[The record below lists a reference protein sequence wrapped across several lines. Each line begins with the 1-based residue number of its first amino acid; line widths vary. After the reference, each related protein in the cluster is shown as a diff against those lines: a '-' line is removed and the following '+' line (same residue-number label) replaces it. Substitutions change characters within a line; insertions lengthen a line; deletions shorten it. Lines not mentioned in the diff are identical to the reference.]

1 VLVVLEV
8 GSQVLDQMGF
18 YLDFAGPDFTL
29 PYFQVRVQG
38 SSPALAQKA
47 RYITVKRTQ
56 KS

>member
-1 VLVVLEV
+1 MLVVLEV